1 MKNNMSD
8 WDAKKAF
15 TTKYLYQNNYI
26 PQIYIDDYWNY
37 YIEKLDLT
45 QMWNNFLKQ
54 FRDEKLIYT
63 SYIDEYNILSDKVPK
78 LLTTESDK
86 NKR

>member
-15 TTKYLYQNNYI
+15 TTKYLYKNNYI

-37 YIEKLDLT
+37 YR
-45 QMWNNFLKQ
+45 FFKQ
-54 FRDEKLIYT
+54 KPAYYFASI
-63 SYIDEYNILSDKVPK
+63 
-78 LLTTESDK
+78 
-86 NKR
+86 